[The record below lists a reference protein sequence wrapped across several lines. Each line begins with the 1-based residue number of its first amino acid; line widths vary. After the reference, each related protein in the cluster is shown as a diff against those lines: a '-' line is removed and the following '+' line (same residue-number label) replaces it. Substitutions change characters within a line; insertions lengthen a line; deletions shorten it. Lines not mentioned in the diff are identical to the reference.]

1 MRITFKTQPQDSE
14 WSPIEAIWRAAD
26 EIPEL
31 DGGWLFDHFYPI
43 MTDNP
48 AGPCFEGWTAL
59 AYLAAVTER
68 LRLGLMVSGNT
79 YRHPALLANMIAT
92 IDVMSK
98 GRLEIGLG
106 AAWNAAEHEA
116 YGIDFPPLGKRM
128 DALDEACQVIDS
140 LLTKPVSDFAGVHYR
155 LKGAFCEP
163 KPVQKPRPPLVI
175 GGGGERRTLRIA
187 AKYADQWN
195 FPGRTADELRTK
207 LAVLHQH
214 CADVGR
220 NPAEIEVSVHLF
232 EPLEPVSAAATA
244 RELAAAGCNHVI
256 LYLKAPYDVER
267 LRIVASAVAD
277 AVG

>member
-1 MRITFKTQPQDSE
+1 VRITFKTQPQDSE
-14 WSPIEAIWRAAD
+14 WAPIEAIWRAAD

-43 MTDNP
+43 MTDDP

-59 AYLAAVTER
+59 AYLAGVTER

-79 YRHPALLANMIAT
+79 YRHPALLAKMCAT

-106 AAWNAAEHEA
+106 AAWNALEHEA

-128 DALDEACQVIDS
+128 DALDEACQVIDF
-140 LLTKPVSDFAGVHYR
+140 LLTKPVSDFDGVHYQ

-175 GGGGERRTLRIA
+175 GGGGEKRTLRIA

-195 FPGRTADELRTK
+195 FPGRTAEELKAK
-207 LAVLHQH
+207 LSILHQH
-214 CADVGR
+214 CAEVGR
-220 NPAEIEVSVHLF
+220 NPEEIEVSVHLF
-232 EPLEPVSAAATA
+232 EPLEPISAAATA
-244 RELAAAGCNHVI
+244 RGLAAAGCTHVI
-256 LYLKAPYDVER
+256 LYLKAPYNVER
-267 LRIVASAVAD
+267 LRTIAHAVAD

>member
-14 WSPIEAIWRAAD
+14 WAPIEAVWRAAD

-43 MTDNP
+43 MTDVP

-59 AYLAAVTER
+59 AYLAGVTRR
-68 LRLGLMVSGNT
+68 LRLGLMVSANT
-79 YRHPALLANMIAT
+79 YRHPAVLANMCAT
-92 IDVMSK
+92 LDVVSK

-140 LLTKPVSDFAGVHYR
+140 LLTKPVSDFDGTHYQ

-175 GGGGERRTLRIA
+175 GGGGEKRTLRIA
-187 AKYADQWN
+187 AKYADHWN
-195 FPGRTADELRTK
+195 FPGRTGDELKLK

-214 CADVGR
+214 CEDVGR
-220 NPAEIEVSVHLF
+220 DPSQIEVSVHLF
-232 EPLEPVSAAATA
+232 EPLEPVSAVATA
-244 RELAAAGCNHVI
+244 RELAAAGCNHLI
-256 LYLKAPYDVER
+256 LYLKAPYDVGR
-267 LRIVASAVAD
+267 LRDVARAVAD